1 MPEREDTYQVIVS
14 KRAAHQLANQAA
26 FVARLD
32 ERLAH
37 SLVKEFNE
45 AAQSL
50 QRFPYRYPAIRS
62 AECVT
67 DKYRKMV
74 FNKRYILIYQ
84 IKGETVYIEF
94 VIDGRQDY
102 QWLLNSPE

>member
-1 MPEREDTYQVIVS
+1 
-14 KRAAHQLANQAA
+14 
-26 FVARLD
+26 
-32 ERLAH
+32 
-37 SLVKEFNE
+37 
-45 AAQSL
+45 
-50 QRFPYRYPAIRS
+50 
-62 AECVT
+62 
-67 DKYRKMV
+67 MV

>member
-1 MPEREDTYQVIVS
+1 M
-14 KRAAHQLANQAA
+14 KQLSLCNDSHIGI
-26 FVARLD
+26 LPSG
-32 ERLAH
+32 LA
-37 SLVKEFNE
+37 EF
-45 AAQSL
+45 
-50 QRFPYRYPAIRS
+50 
-62 AECVT
+62 VT

>member
-14 KRAAHQLANQAA
+14 KRATHQLANQAA

-62 AECVT
+62 AEFVT
-67 DKYRKMV
+67 DKYRKWYSI
-74 FNKRYILIYQ
+74 NGISSSTKL
-84 IKGETVYIEF
+84 KGRRCIS
-94 VIDGRQDY
+94 
-102 QWLLNSPE
+102 NMS

>member
-1 MPEREDTYQVIVS
+1 MPEREETYQVVVS
-14 KRAAHQLANQAA
+14 KRAAHQLVNQSA

-50 QRFPYRYPAIRS
+50 QRFPYRHPAIRS
-62 AECVT
+62 AEFVT

-84 IKGETVYIEF
+84 IKGEMVYIEY

-102 QWLLNSPE
+102 QWLLNSLE